1 MFRPSVYGM
10 NDVLKYLT
18 GSRKIESVYIKTQS
32 LNNYMKCLVSDIA
45 NISIVTDNNYN
56 ICTLTF
62 PENINCKALKE
73 HLEFFSIFTKDIVDI
88 NAIRVSLSFINN
100 EEDIQFLLKKIK
112 EYMEE

>member
-10 NDVLKYLT
+10 NNVLKYLT
-18 GSRKIESVYIKTQS
+18 SSRKIESVYIKTQS

-62 PENINCKALKE
+62 PETLTVR
-73 HLEFFSIFTKDIVDI
+73 H
-88 NAIRVSLSFINN
+88 
-100 EEDIQFLLKKIK
+100 
-112 EYMEE
+112 

>member
-1 MFRPSVYGM
+1 
-10 NDVLKYLT
+10 
-18 GSRKIESVYIKTQS
+18 
-32 LNNYMKCLVSDIA
+32 MKCLVSDIA

-62 PENINCKALKE
+62 SENINCKALKE